1 MAKEVPDDSNTIF
14 LDCHLEREN
23 KTQVRNPF
31 HSVDT
36 SAEGSLQV
44 QLGFMFLN
52 SCNMGKDWDSRI
64 SCLAPGFSA
73 KKLNLLSAS

>member
-1 MAKEVPDDSNTIF
+1 MILNTTF

-31 HSVDT
+31 RSVDT

-44 QLGFMFLN
+44 QVGFMFFN
-52 SCNMGKDWDSRI
+52 FCRWTKTGI
-64 SCLAPGFSA
+64 PEFPV
-73 KKLNLLSAS
+73 